1 MKLVIQ
7 RVNSASVTIENK
19 LYSSINKGLLV
30 LFGVEKDD
38 KEDMIEYFAQ
48 KLLKLRIFEDEQG
61 KMNKSVLDINGEIL
75 AVSQFTL
82 CADCKKGTRPSFD
95 SAKEPGVAKEYY
107 EKFDSLLKEI
117 DEEYRTTLINFG
129 KYKLV
134 MFAMAKL
141 MEMKTTEQN
150 KVALYLFNDIK

>member
-95 SAKEPGVAKEYY
+95 SAKESGVAKEYY
-107 EKFDSLLKEI
+107 EKFVEILKKSGINIKTGVFGAHMQVE
-117 DEEYRTTLINFG
+117 LINNG
-129 KYKLV
+129 PVTIIL
-134 MFAMAKL
+134 
-141 MEMKTTEQN
+141 
-150 KVALYLFNDIK
+150 